1 MRLQKDMQKNE
12 RKKKRMDVDRNTRA
26 GTCRVRH
33 DSRHPAPSFP
43 SPPWE
48 RARARV
54 LRGEGDGSVGLPRQ
68 GRPDTSRLTKR
79 PPLLSIVS
87 MAEPGPSRA
96 LFADLYEL
104 TMAQAYWQH
113 GHNASATFS
122 LAFRN
127 LPPDR
132 GYAVFAGLEDALDHF
147 EALRFTDADVDYLRS
162 LGLFDAAFLDWLP
175 SLRFTGDMRAM
186 GEGELVF
193 PEEPVIEVTAPII
206 EAQLVE
212 TAVMN
217 AIGLQT
223 MLATKAARVW
233 YAAQGRAVVEFAARR
248 TQGEEAAD
256 RLARVSY
263 MVGFAGTSNVRA
275 ASRYGI
281 PPVGT
286 MAHSFISSFPTE
298 AEAFDAYADSF
309 PDTSTLLVDTYDTV
323 EGVRRAAEAGKRL
336 RNAGHALR
344 AIRLDSGD
352 LLALSLASRR
362 ILDDAGL
369 PDVQVLAS
377 GGLDEFDVEAL
388 LAAGAPIDGFGV
400 GTKLSVSAD
409 APWMDWAYKLA
420 EYDGT
425 PVLKLSEGKASLA
438 GRKQV
443 YRRTGSDGTY
453 AGDLLALADERLPD
467 GDGAPLLAPAMQ
479 GGRRI
484 VPALPLAELRE
495 RFAANFAR
503 LPERYKAPR
512 SPELY
517 PVQHTWALEEE
528 QWGATQNALAR
539 QRTPDRT

>member
-1 MRLQKDMQKNE
+1 
-12 RKKKRMDVDRNTRA
+12 
-26 GTCRVRH
+26 
-33 DSRHPAPSFP
+33 
-43 SPPWE
+43 
-48 RARARV
+48 
-54 LRGEGDGSVGLPRQ
+54 
-68 GRPDTSRLTKR
+68 
-79 PPLLSIVS
+79 
-87 MAEPGPSRA
+87 MAEPQPSRA

-113 GHNASATFS
+113 GHNAPATFS

-132 GYAVFAGLEDALDHF
+132 GYAVFAGLEDALAHL
-147 EALRFTDADVDYLRS
+147 EALRFTDADVAYLRS
-162 LGLFDAAFLDWLP
+162 LGLFDPAFLDWLP
-175 SLRFTGDMRAM
+175 SLRFTGDVRAM

-193 PEEPVIEVTAPII
+193 AEEPVVEVTAPVI

-223 MLATKAARVW
+223 MLATKAARVM

-263 MVGFAGTSNVRA
+263 LVGFGGTSNVLA
-275 ASRYGI
+275 AARYGI

-298 AEAFDAYADSF
+298 TEAFDAYADSF

-323 EGVRRAAEAGKRL
+323 EGVRRAAQTGVRL
-336 RNAGHALR
+336 RESGHALR

-352 LLALSLASRR
+352 LLALSVASRR
-362 ILDDAGL
+362 ILDEAGL
-369 PDVQVLAS
+369 TDVRVFAS
-377 GGLDEFDVEAL
+377 GGLDEFDMEAL
-388 LAAGAPIDGFGV
+388 LAAGAPIDGFGI
-400 GTKLSVSAD
+400 GTKLGVSAD

-420 EYDGT
+420 EYDGA

-443 YRRTGSDGTY
+443 YRRTDADGMYTSDN
-453 AGDLLALADERLPD
+453 LALEDERLPD
-467 GDGAPLLAPAMQ
+467 ADGAPLLASVMRDGQRTGPA
-479 GGRRI
+479 
-484 VPALPLAELRE
+484 PTLPELRE
-495 RFAANFAR
+495 RFAAGFAR
-503 LPERYKAPR
+503 LPEWYKTLR
-512 SPELY
+512 SPDLY
-517 PVQHTWALEEE
+517 PVHHTWALEEL
-528 QWGATQNALAR
+528 QWGATQNTLAR
-539 QRTPDRT
+539 QQRDKNSLS

>member
-1 MRLQKDMQKNE
+1 M
-12 RKKKRMDVDRNTRA
+12 
-26 GTCRVRH
+26 GTT
-33 DSRHPAPSFP
+33 P
-43 SPPWE
+43 
-48 RARARV
+48 RARV
-54 LRGEGDGSVGLPRQ
+54 LRGEGDGPVGLPRQ
-68 GRPDTSRLTKR
+68 GRPDTSWLTER
-79 PPLLSIVS
+79 PPLPSIVS

-104 TMAQAYWQH
+104 TMAQVYWQH

-132 GYAVFAGLEDALDHF
+132 GYAVFAGLEDALDHL
-147 EALRFTDADVDYLRS
+147 EALRFTDVDVDYLRS

-193 PEEPVIEVTAPII
+193 AEEPVVEVTAPVI
-206 EAQLVE
+206 EAQLVGNGGDE
-212 TAVMN
+212 RHRPADD
-217 AIGLQT
+217 
-223 MLATKAARVW
+223 ARHESSP
-233 YAAQGRAVVEFAARR
+233 ASGTRRRA
-248 TQGEEAAD
+248 G
-256 RLARVSY
+256 
-263 MVGFAGTSNVRA
+263 G
-275 ASRYGI
+275 
-281 PPVGT
+281 
-286 MAHSFISSFPTE
+286 SS
-298 AEAFDAYADSF
+298 S
-309 PDTSTLLVDTYDTV
+309 S
-323 EGVRRAAEAGKRL
+323 RRAAPKEKRRPTGSPASATWWGSRARATSAPPPATASLRSAPWRTPSSPAFPPRPRPSTPTPTPSRTQARCSWIPTTRSRESAAPRRPGKRL

-377 GGLDEFDVEAL
+377 GGLDEFDVESL
-388 LAAGAPIDGFGV
+388 LAAGAPINGFGV
-400 GTKLSVSAD
+400 GTKLGVSAD

-443 YRRTGSDGTY
+443 YRRTGSDEIY

-479 GGRRI
+479 GGRPSS
-484 VPALPLAELRE
+484 PALPLAELRE

-503 LPERYKAPR
+503 LPERYKALR

-517 PVQHTWALEEE
+517 PMQHTWALEET
-528 QWGATQNALAR
+528 QWGATQNTLAR
-539 QRTPDRT
+539 QQR

>member
-1 MRLQKDMQKNE
+1 
-12 RKKKRMDVDRNTRA
+12 
-26 GTCRVRH
+26 
-33 DSRHPAPSFP
+33 
-43 SPPWE
+43 
-48 RARARV
+48 
-54 LRGEGDGSVGLPRQ
+54 
-68 GRPDTSRLTKR
+68 
-79 PPLLSIVS
+79 
-87 MAEPGPSRA
+87 MAEPAPSRA

-113 GHNASATFS
+113 GHNATATFG

-132 GYAVFAGLEDALDHF
+132 GYAVFAGLEDALDHL
-147 EALRFTDADVDYLRS
+147 EALCFTDADVDYLRS
-162 LGLFDAAFLDWLP
+162 LGLFADAFLDWLP
-175 SLRFTGDMRAM
+175 SLRFTGEVRAM
-186 GEGELVF
+186 AEGDLVF
-193 PEEPVIEVTAPII
+193 AEEPVIEVTAPVI

-223 MLATKAARVW
+223 MLATKAARVL

-263 MVGFAGTSNVRA
+263 LVGFGGTSNVLA
-275 ASRYGI
+275 AARYGI

-298 AEAFDAYADSF
+298 AKAFDAYADSF
-309 PDTSTLLVDTYDTV
+309 PDTSTLLVDTYDTI
-323 EGVRRAAEAGKRL
+323 EGVRRAAETGKRL
-336 RNAGHALR
+336 RDAGHALR

-352 LLALSLASRR
+352 LLALSIESRR

-369 PDVQVLAS
+369 TDVRVFAS

-388 LAAGAPIDGFGV
+388 LAAGARIDGFGI
-400 GTKLSVSAD
+400 GTRLGVSAD
-409 APWMDWAYKLA
+409 APWMDWAYKLS
-420 EYDGT
+420 EYDGA

-443 YRRTGSDGTY
+443 YRKSDADGLYVSDT
-453 AGDLLALADERLPD
+453 LALEDENLPEDD
-467 GDGAPLLAPAMQ
+467 GPPLLAHVMRDGQRA
-479 GGRRI
+479 
-484 VPALPLAELRE
+484 VPPPTLLELRE

-503 LPERYKAPR
+503 LPERHKALR
-512 SPELY
+512 SPDLY
-517 PVQHTWALEEE
+517 PVHHTWALEEM
-528 QWGATQNALAR
+528 QWGATQNTLAR
-539 QRTPDRT
+539 QQR

>member
-1 MRLQKDMQKNE
+1 
-12 RKKKRMDVDRNTRA
+12 
-26 GTCRVRH
+26 
-33 DSRHPAPSFP
+33 
-43 SPPWE
+43 
-48 RARARV
+48 
-54 LRGEGDGSVGLPRQ
+54 
-68 GRPDTSRLTKR
+68 
-79 PPLLSIVS
+79 
-87 MAEPGPSRA
+87 MAEPEPSRA

-132 GYAVFAGLEDALDHF
+132 GYAVFAGLEDALDHL
-147 EALRFTDADVDYLRS
+147 ETLRFTDADVDYLRS

-175 SLRFTGDMRAM
+175 SLRFTGGVRAM
-186 GEGELVF
+186 GEGDLVF
-193 PEEPVIEVTAPII
+193 AEEPVIEVTAPVV
-206 EAQLVE
+206 ETQLVE

-223 MLATKAARVW
+223 MLATKAARVMH
-233 YAAQGRAVVEFAARR
+233 AAQGRAVVEFAARR

-263 MVGFAGTSNVRA
+263 LVGFGGTSNVRA
-275 ASRYGI
+275 AARYGI

-323 EGVRRAAEAGKRL
+323 EGVRRAAETGNRL
-336 RNAGHALR
+336 RDSGHALR
-344 AIRLDSGD
+344 AVRLDSGD
-352 LLALSLASRR
+352 LLALSVASRR

-369 PDVQVLAS
+369 TDVRVFAS
-377 GGLDEFDVEAL
+377 GGLDEFDIETL
-388 LAAGAPIDGFGV
+388 LAAGAPIDGFGI
-400 GTKLSVSAD
+400 GTKLGVSAD

-420 EYDGT
+420 EYGGA

-443 YRRTGSDGTY
+443 YRKTDGDGMYTR
-453 AGDLLALADERLPD
+453 DTLALEDEQLADA
-467 GDGAPLLAPAMQ
+467 DGAPLLIKVMHDGKRTGPAPT
-479 GGRRI
+479 
-484 VPALPLAELRE
+484 LADLRE
-495 RFAANFAR
+495 RFAAGFAR
-503 LPERYKAPR
+503 LPERYKALR

-517 PVQHTWALEEE
+517 PVHHTWALEEL
-528 QWGATQNALAR
+528 QWGATQNTLAR
-539 QRTPDRT
+539 QQRA

>member
-1 MRLQKDMQKNE
+1 M
-12 RKKKRMDVDRNTRA
+12 A
-26 GTCRVRH
+26 
-33 DSRHPAPSFP
+33 DS
-43 SPPWE
+43 
-48 RARARV
+48 
-54 LRGEGDGSVGLPRQ
+54 
-68 GRPDTSRLTKR
+68 T
-79 PPLLSIVS
+79 
-87 MAEPGPSRA
+87 PSRA

-113 GHNASATFS
+113 GHNGPATFS

-132 GYAVFAGLEDALDHF
+132 GYAVFAGLEDALDHL
-147 EALRFTDADVDYLRS
+147 EALRFTTADVDYLRS

-175 SLRFTGDMRAM
+175 SLRFTGDVRAM

-193 PEEPVIEVTAPII
+193 AEEPVVEVTAPVI

-223 MLATKAARVW
+223 MLATKAARVV

-263 MVGFAGTSNVRA
+263 MAGFGGTSNVLA
-275 ASRYGI
+275 AARYGI

-298 AEAFDAYADSF
+298 ADAFDAYADSF

-323 EGVRRAAEAGKRL
+323 EGVRRAAETGKRL
-336 RNAGHALR
+336 REAGHALR
-344 AIRLDSGD
+344 AVRLDSGD
-352 LLALSLASRR
+352 LLALSIASRR
-362 ILDDAGL
+362 LLDDAGL
-369 PDVQVLAS
+369 ADVQVFAS

-388 LAAGAPIDGFGV
+388 LGAGAPIGGFGV
-400 GTKLSVSAD
+400 GTKLGVSAD
-409 APWMDWAYKLA
+409 APWMDWAYKLS
-420 EYDGT
+420 EYGGA
-425 PVLKLSEGKASLA
+425 PVLKLSEGKSSLA

-443 YRRTGSDGTY
+443 YRRSDGDGLY
-453 AGDLLALADERLPD
+453 AGDTLALEDEQLPE
-467 GDGAPLLAPAMQ
+467 GDGAPLLAEVMRNGQRTGSA
-479 GGRRI
+479 
-484 VPALPLAELRE
+484 PALLELRR

-503 LPERYKAPR
+503 LPERHKALR
-512 SPELY
+512 SPEVY
-517 PVQHTWALEEE
+517 PVDHTWALEET
-528 QWGATQNALAR
+528 QWRATQSTLAR
-539 QRTPDRT
+539 HRASDGS

>member
-1 MRLQKDMQKNE
+1 M
-12 RKKKRMDVDRNTRA
+12 A
-26 GTCRVRH
+26 
-33 DSRHPAPSFP
+33 DS
-43 SPPWE
+43 E
-48 RARARV
+48 
-54 LRGEGDGSVGLPRQ
+54 
-68 GRPDTSRLTKR
+68 
-79 PPLLSIVS
+79 
-87 MAEPGPSRA
+87 PSRA

-113 GHNASATFS
+113 GHNAPATFS

-132 GYAVFAGLEDALDHF
+132 GYAVFAGLDEALDHLK
-147 EALRFTDADVDYLRS
+147 ALRFTDADVAYLRS

-175 SLRFTGDMRAM
+175 SLRFTGGVRAM
-186 GEGELVF
+186 AEGDLVF
-193 PEEPVIEVTAPII
+193 AEEPVVEVTAPVI

-223 MLATKAARVW
+223 MLATKAARVM

-263 MVGFAGTSNVRA
+263 LVGFGGTSNVLA
-275 ASRYGI
+275 AARYGI

-323 EGVRRAAEAGKRL
+323 EGVRRAAETGKRL
-336 RNAGHALR
+336 RDTGHALR

-352 LLALSLASRR
+352 LLALSIESRR
-362 ILDDAGL
+362 ILDEAGL
-369 PDVQVLAS
+369 TDVRVLAS

-388 LAAGAPIDGFGV
+388 LAAGAPIDGFGI
-400 GTKLSVSAD
+400 GTKLGVSAD
-409 APWMDWAYKLA
+409 APWMDWAYKLS
-420 EYDGT
+420 EYDGA

-443 YRRTGSDGTY
+443 YRKSDADGMYVADT
-453 AGDLLALADERLPD
+453 LALEDEQLPEQ
-467 GDGAPLLAPAMQ
+467 DGAPLLTEVMRDGQ
-479 GGRRI
+479 RT
-484 VPALPLAELRE
+484 VPPPTLLELRE
-495 RFAANFAR
+495 CFAANFAR
-503 LPERYKAPR
+503 LPECYKALR
-512 SPELY
+512 SPDLY
-517 PVQHTWALEEE
+517 PVHHTWALEEL
-528 QWGATQNALAR
+528 QWGATQNTLAR
-539 QRTPDRT
+539 QREA

>member
-1 MRLQKDMQKNE
+1 
-12 RKKKRMDVDRNTRA
+12 
-26 GTCRVRH
+26 
-33 DSRHPAPSFP
+33 
-43 SPPWE
+43 
-48 RARARV
+48 
-54 LRGEGDGSVGLPRQ
+54 
-68 GRPDTSRLTKR
+68 
-79 PPLLSIVS
+79 

-113 GHNASATFS
+113 GHSASATFS

-132 GYAVFAGLEDALDHF
+132 GYAVFAGLEDALDHL
-147 EALRFTDADVDYLRS
+147 EALRFTDADIGYLRS

-175 SLRFTGDMRAM
+175 SLRFTGDVRAM

-193 PEEPVIEVTAPII
+193 AEEPAIEVTAPII

-223 MLATKAARVW
+223 MLATKAARVVH
-233 YAAQGRAVVEFAARR
+233 AAQGRAVVEFAARR

-275 ASRYGI
+275 AARYGI

-286 MAHSFISSFPTE
+286 MAHSFISSFATE

-323 EGVRRAAEAGKRL
+323 EGVRRAAETGNRL
-336 RNAGHALR
+336 RDAGHALR

-352 LLALSLASRR
+352 LLALSIASRR

-369 PDVQVLAS
+369 ADVQVFAS
-377 GGLDEFDVEAL
+377 GGLDEFDMEAL
-388 LAAGAPIDGFGV
+388 LAAGAAIDGFGI
-400 GTKLSVSAD
+400 GTKLGVSAD

-420 EYDGT
+420 EYGGG
-425 PVLKLSEGKASLA
+425 PVLKLSEGKVSLA

-443 YRRTGSDGTY
+443 YRRTGSDGMYVDDT
-453 AGDLLALADERLPD
+453 LALEDERLPD
-467 GDGAPLLAPAMQ
+467 GDGTPLLAQVMQ
-479 GGRRI
+479 GGRRV
-484 VPALPLAELRE
+484 VPAPTLRELRE
-495 RFAANFAR
+495 RFAAGFAR
-503 LPERYKAPR
+503 LPERLKALH
-512 SPELY
+512 SPPLY
-517 PVQHTWALEEE
+517 SVHHTWALEEM
-528 QWGATQNALAR
+528 QWGATQNMLAR
-539 QRTPDRT
+539 QRGE

>member
-1 MRLQKDMQKNE
+1 
-12 RKKKRMDVDRNTRA
+12 
-26 GTCRVRH
+26 
-33 DSRHPAPSFP
+33 
-43 SPPWE
+43 
-48 RARARV
+48 
-54 LRGEGDGSVGLPRQ
+54 
-68 GRPDTSRLTKR
+68 
-79 PPLLSIVS
+79 
-87 MAEPGPSRA
+87 MAEPQPSRA

-113 GHNASATFS
+113 GHNATATFS

-132 GYAVFAGLEDALDHF
+132 GYAVFAGLEEALDHL
-147 EALRFTDADVDYLRS
+147 EALRFTRADVAYLRS

-175 SLRFTGDMRAM
+175 SLRFTGDVRAM
-186 GEGELVF
+186 AEGDLVF
-193 PEEPVIEVTAPII
+193 AEEPVVEVTAPVI

-223 MLATKAARVW
+223 MLATKAARVK

-263 MVGFAGTSNVRA
+263 LVGFGGTSNVLA
-275 ASRYGI
+275 AARYGI

-309 PDTSTLLVDTYDTV
+309 PDTSTLLVDTYDTI
-323 EGVRRAAEAGKRL
+323 EGVRRAAETGNRL
-336 RNAGHALR
+336 REAGHALR

-352 LLALSLASRR
+352 LLALSVESRR
-362 ILDDAGL
+362 VLDEAGL
-369 PDVQVLAS
+369 ADVQVFAS
-377 GGLDEFDVEAL
+377 GGLDEFDVEEL
-388 LAAGAPIDGFGV
+388 LEAGARIDGFGI
-400 GTKLSVSAD
+400 GTKLGVSAD
-409 APWMDWAYKLA
+409 APWMDWAYKLS
-420 EYDGT
+420 EYDNA

-443 YRRTGSDGTY
+443 YRKTDADGTY
-453 AGDLLALADERLPD
+453 VADTLALEDEQLPEQ
-467 GDGAPLLAPAMQ
+467 DGAPLLTEVMRDGQ
-479 GGRRI
+479 RT
-484 VPALPLAELRE
+484 VPAPTLLELRE

-503 LPERYKAPR
+503 LPERYKVLR
-512 SPELY
+512 SPDLY
-517 PVQHTWALEEE
+517 PVHHTWALEEL
-528 QWGATQNALAR
+528 QWGATQNTLAR
-539 QRTPDRT
+539 QREA